1 MRVGGLRVVRPVIA
15 LAAVIAAATAVGAAL
30 ERRFG
35 EGADRAARR
44 AMWLMLWV
52 LLPVVAFFNIAA
64 LEITARVGAGI
75 GFGYAALAAAL
86 AVAYA
91 LGTYV
96 FRLSR
101 ASVGALMLASGFANT
116 GYLGLP
122 FSAALLGF
130 DELPNAVAYDTL
142 VSGLSFV
149 TVGFVIGAGFGMVAE
164 RPRERVIAFVLRNPP
179 LWASA
184 AGLVAP
190 RALAPEWAVDGSR
203 LLVFLILPLGCF
215 AVGVTLAS
223 VAGAGKRAFPPLTPP
238 IAAALLVKLL
248 LAPAIVLAL
257 SETVIG
263 VPDAYLSQAAMASAI
278 NTIVVAD
285 QYELDRALVAAVIAW
300 STAIVVAAGLVIALV

>member
-1 MRVGGLRVVRPVIA
+1 MIA
-15 LAAVIAAATAVGAAL
+15 LAAVIAAATAVGVAL

-35 EGADRAARR
+35 DGADRAARR

-52 LLPVVAFFNIAA
+52 LLPIVAFFNIAA

-75 GFGYAALAAAL
+75 GFGYAALGGAL
-86 AVAYA
+86 AVAYL

-96 FRLSR
+96 FRLPR

-122 FSAALLGF
+122 FSAALFGF

-142 VSGLSFV
+142 VSGLAFV
-149 TVGFVIGAGFGMVAE
+149 TIAFSVGAAFGTVGE
-164 RPRERVIAFVLRNPP
+164 RPRERVTAFLLRNPP

-184 AGLVAP
+184 AGLLAP
-190 RALAPEWAVDGSR
+190 NALAPDWAVDGSR
-203 LLVFLILPLGCF
+203 LIVFLILPLGFF
-215 AVGVTLAS
+215 AVGVTLSS

-248 LAPAIVLAL
+248 LAPATVLAL

-263 VPDAYLSQAAMASAI
+263 VPDTYLSQAAMASAI
-278 NTIVVAD
+278 NTIVIANE
-285 QYELDRALVAAVIAW
+285 YGLDRALAAAVIAW
-300 STAIVVAAGLVIALV
+300 STAIVVTAGLVIALV